1 MINEHLWK
9 PSWGG
14 GLNCNTPP
22 VKLIL
27 FLLAISLLVNEV
39 LQKRKKKRMC
49 VSDGVL
55 APLPPGTASNIHKVT
70 HLTKA

>member
-39 LQKRKKKRMC
+39 LQKRKKKEC
-49 VSDGVL
+49 VSLMVF
-55 APLPPGTASNIHKVT
+55 
-70 HLTKA
+70 